1 MKMSIGQWCVNR
13 LSIDRKEVQIGE
25 ALPEGKFSLD
35 IKNSFDIENKRFF
48 VCFDLTLNDPRYD
61 LFTEVIYP
69 FNVIDGGIDETFIAS
84 HFPRVNA
91 PAIAFPYLRAMISN
105 ITLQAGLKPVMLPSI
120 NFAEAKENVPIEEK
134 SESK

>member
-69 FNVIDGGIDETFIAS
+69 FNVIDGEIDETFIAS

-120 NFAEAKENVPIEEK
+120 NFAEAKENAPIEEK